1 MRHASCIASIAKG
14 QMFLNIFLRSRTM
27 LTASSAW
34 KANQHYATSCV
45 VFGTHMWSSPKLFTA
60 FVRLTRNI
68 TDIPHFTAM
77 NRVLVH

>member
-1 MRHASCIASIAKG
+1 MRRVSCIASIAKG
-14 QMFLNIFLRSRTM
+14 PMLLNSLLRSRTM

-45 VFGTHMWSSPKLFTA
+45 VFGTHMWLSPKLSTA
-60 FVRLTRNI
+60 VVRLTRNV